1 MDTYK
6 ITYTYEKD
14 SSTPSVRYIDCKT
27 AKDAERSV
35 KQLLAD
41 DTGVEPTIINIE
53 NITFRYKD
61 KGFNS
66 RDEYLDSLVDNYS
79 IEETP
84 IYALADILG
93 PEEDFDG
100 LVTSIEDYMD
110 MFI

>member
-6 ITYTYEKD
+6 ITYTYGKD
-14 SSTPSVRYIDCKT
+14 SSTSSIRYINSKT
-27 AKDAERSV
+27 ESDAERDV

-41 DTGVEPTIINIE
+41 DLGIEPTIINIE

-66 RDEYLDSLVDNYS
+66 RDEYLDSLADNYD

-84 IYALADILG
+84 VYALADILG

-110 MFI
+110 MFM